1 MCLGLIAV
9 DQSNSNLPVQNQV
22 MSEVE
27 LSKIPL
33 EKRWQYIEAELR
45 ANGLDEKDE
54 TKLNQYFADYY
65 TALYYIFKDKSA
77 GAYMV
82 RALLDT
88 SQPILDERRNDSQ
101 SIPLFDVM
109 LSCFLG
115 KSSGAG
121 SFAELRNYLK
131 ANAAVL
137 QVMLPGYAL
146 KPKFQSCEFYRRV
159 LNKVNY
165 TDMLYL
171 LNGMCHSAFEL
182 LMRTEYKPRFFNK
195 KLAAER
201 FLESYG
207 VEDPLGS
214 LYLAKVDI
222 KDTLRRFSRYLKED
236 SMIESDSGAAK
247 TIKVDRRRREP
258 YVQTRTNAVPV
269 VQNLLDMLALQLQV
283 NGLPALTYEQQQL
296 TAMYILMR
304 LEVWPT
310 PILCE
315 NRPEQA
321 QLQGQESSFAYLKEL
336 ESSFFENMDL
346 FSPAQLLHYHDP
358 REVFGNCIYDT
369 LNDFVMPLNAQEE
382 HPAFADEQT
391 IKAAVHKAIEKDT
404 PCLKLEFRKP
414 QEMGDEFE
422 HEIWYGYSLESLDL
436 GLLEY
441 HGKQPMQG
449 WKMVLCRTYYT
460 VTKADA
466 KESLSLTAERFKQV
480 RTHFFEDQAEELMS
494 NQMYQS
500 QELDVVSVLK
510 EHLLDNYSLGV
521 LVGTRGTMPGLVR
534 IWSPHEENEGMSLVD
549 GQYLD
554 MPQLYPSSKQNEV
567 YLTTL
572 PCEMDSLLQLLCLSD
587 FGEKI
592 QDFYHHVHAKQVLE
606 QNNALLSEQYQEFD
620 GLRNL
625 MMAILRN
632 LHTRQN
638 NDNSQVPIHIIKD
651 LMQMDFYYQLD
662 GVVLTALLYDMTL
675 QLVVNAPPRTRK
687 GKTPAEENLEK
698 KTLAESDEL
707 LDEES
712 SDKDDYGLDED
723 LDESLL
729 DEFDN
734 MIN

>member
-1 MCLGLIAV
+1 M
-9 DQSNSNLPVQNQV
+9 
-22 MSEVE
+22 
-27 LSKIPL
+27 PL
-33 EKRWQYIEAELR
+33 EKRWQYIEAELK

-54 TKLNQYFADYY
+54 AKLNQYFADYY
-65 TALYYIFKDKSA
+65 TALYYVFKDKSA

-88 SQPILDERRNDSQ
+88 SKPILEERRNDSQ
-101 SIPLFDVM
+101 SIPLFDVL

-137 QVMLPGYAL
+137 QVMLPGYTL
-146 KPKFQSCEFYRRV
+146 KPKFLSCEFYRRV

-182 LMRTEYKPRFFNK
+182 LMRTDYKPRFFNK

-236 SMIESDSGAAK
+236 SLIESDSGSAK

-258 YVQTRTNAVPV
+258 YVQARTNAVPV
-269 VQNLLDMLALQLQV
+269 VQNLLDMLALQLHA

-304 LEVWPT
+304 LEVWPN

-315 NRPEQA
+315 NRTEQA
-321 QLQGQESSFAYLKEL
+321 QLQVQESTFAYLKEL
-336 ESSFFENMDL
+336 DSSFFENMDL

-358 REVFGNCIYDT
+358 REVFGNCIYDK
-369 LNDFVMPLNAQEE
+369 LNEFVMPLNAQEE
-382 HPAFADEQT
+382 HPAFADEQK
-391 IKAAVHKAIEKDT
+391 IKSAVRKAIEKEI

-414 QEMGDEFE
+414 QEMGEEFE
-422 HEIWYGYSLESLDL
+422 HEIWYGYSLDSLDL
-436 GLLEY
+436 GLFEY
-441 HGKQPMQG
+441 HGKQPLQG
-449 WKMVLCRTYYT
+449 WNMVLCRTYHT
-460 VTKADA
+460 ATKTDA

-510 EHLLDNYSLGV
+510 DNLLDNYSLGV
-521 LVGTRGTMPGLVR
+521 IVDTRGTMPGLVR
-534 IWSPHEENEGMSLVD
+534 LWSPYEDDGRMSLVE
-549 GQYLD
+549 GKYLD
-554 MPQLYPSSKQNEV
+554 MPQLNPSSKMDEV

-572 PCEMDSLLQLLCLSD
+572 PYEIDSLLQLLCLSD

-592 QDFYHHVHAKQVLE
+592 QEFYHHVHAKQFLE
-606 QNNALLSEQYQEFD
+606 QHNAMLSEQYQEFD

-632 LHTRQN
+632 LHTRQSD
-638 NDNSQVPIHIIKD
+638 DNSQVPIHIIKD

-675 QLVVNAPPRTRK
+675 QLVVNAPPKTRK
-687 GKTPAEENLEK
+687 GKTAADENLEK
-698 KTLAESDEL
+698 KILAEAEDL
-707 LDEES
+707 LDEDC
-712 SDKDDYGLDED
+712 SDKDDYVSDED

-729 DEFDN
+729 DEFDD